1 MYVAYTR
8 AKKTLGFIDEKDFK
22 KFDTSNLNT
31 VSVLKRI
38 ERLVNYVLNKPTRI
52 SVNENNA
59 KDIVKKA
66 QIIDINIFKNNNKIN
81 LNKPTAKRKINAF
94 ADLLKN
100 KKKK

>member
-1 MYVAYTR
+1 M
-8 AKKTLGFIDEKDFK
+8 
-22 KFDTSNLNT
+22 
-31 VSVLKRI
+31 
-38 ERLVNYVLNKPTRI
+38 
-52 SVNENNA
+52 NENNA